1 MMYAIISAFCGAVF
15 IIGEILCEKRINKLE
30 SIIKKQQ
37 AHINRLL
44 QERGSDDN

>member
-1 MMYAIISAFCGAVF
+1 MMYIIISAFCSAVF
-15 IIGEILCEKRINKLE
+15 IVGELLCEKRINKLE

-44 QERGSDDN
+44 QERESDDT